1 MVDLISYRLGRG
13 SLEAAK
19 QALSKIM
26 PDSEILLYIE
36 GGDELLEY
44 ELAKWK
50 RRMLVRELAGMDPK
64 TEPPVSMR
72 PLLVRAFL
80 RRRKLLVSDE
90 ELLRELEGGFAGG
103 EA

>member
-1 MVDLISYRLGRG
+1 MGRG

-36 GGDELLEY
+36 GDELLDY

-50 RRMLVRELAGMDPK
+50 RRMLIRELAGQDPK

-90 ELLRELEGGFAGG
+90 ELLRELEGGFEEEGVA
-103 EA
+103 